1 MREASPSSFWTR
13 FCFSVAPS
21 CFLNPLRRRPPASA
35 IARRRYGMRSF
46 GAIPANT
53 PHAVSGHDRRAPGA
67 CAQVGPVRAPAHVA
81 VGLCGHELLIL
92 RRAGQQPASTHREW
106 STERFEGRPD
116 AVCYTVIGKGG
127 LIREVVLP
135 GHLAE
140 RLEERRWELPKE
152 VTDRGVYCIQHYD
165 IGGGQ
170 AWSQSFSAAGKREID
185 WSCRAEYPVPTPW
198 RLSARKWGISGLTSR
213 RSVCAEAPCVGRRH
227 APGH

>member
-1 MREASPSSFWTR
+1 
-13 FCFSVAPS
+13 
-21 CFLNPLRRRPPASA
+21 
-35 IARRRYGMRSF
+35 
-46 GAIPANT
+46 
-53 PHAVSGHDRRAPGA
+53 
-67 CAQVGPVRAPAHVA
+67 
-81 VGLCGHELLIL
+81 LLIL

-185 WSCRAEYPVPTPW
+185 WSSECD
-198 RLSARKWGISGLTSR
+198 LKSHSMSDSKDLCGILA
-213 RSVCAEAPCVGRRH
+213 SV
-227 APGH
+227 